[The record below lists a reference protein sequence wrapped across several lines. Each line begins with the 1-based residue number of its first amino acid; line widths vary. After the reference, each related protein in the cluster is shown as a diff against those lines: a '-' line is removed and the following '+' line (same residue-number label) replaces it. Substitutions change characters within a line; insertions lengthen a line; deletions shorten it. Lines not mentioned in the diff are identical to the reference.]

1 MRINN
6 AEDPVKVIETAY
18 ENGIDFLTMQ
28 IFMETV
34 NVKKSLQML

>member
-28 IFMETV
+28 IFMGTV